1 MGTLGGIMKKGF
13 RETSKKGGIPW
24 LVQRISAVIIFVI
37 IMIHFVTY
45 HLLSEGAF
53 KWDKVVSKM
62 KSPWFN
68 LMQFLLLCAVL
79 YHGLN
84 GVWMVVEDY
93 IHIKGLRLFLFS
105 LIIVVGISLFFV
117 GVLTIIKVSNFNL
130 EILRAGAIK

>member
-1 MGTLGGIMKKGF
+1 MRKTF
-13 RETSKKGGIPW
+13 RETSKKGAVQW
-24 LVQRISAVIIFVI
+24 LLQRISAVIIFVI

-45 HLLSEGAF
+45 HMLSEGAY
-53 KWDKVVSKM
+53 KYEKVVSKM

-84 GVWMVVEDY
+84 GVWMLVEDY

-105 LIIVVGISLFFV
+105 LIIVVGVSLFFV
-117 GVLTIIKVSNFNL
+117 GVLTIIKVSNFNV
-130 EILRAGAIK
+130 EIFRAGVIK

>member
-1 MGTLGGIMKKGF
+1 MRKSF
-13 RETSKKGGIPW
+13 RETSKKGAVSW
-24 LVQRISAVIIFVI
+24 LLQRISAVIIFVI

-45 HLLSEGAF
+45 HMLSEGAYMYE
-53 KWDKVVSKM
+53 KVVSKM

-84 GVWMVVEDY
+84 GVWMIVEDY

-105 LIIVVGISLFFV
+105 LIIVVGVSLFFV
-117 GVLTIIKVSNFNL
+117 GVLTIIKVSNFSV
-130 EILRAGAIK
+130 EIFRAGVIK

>member
-1 MGTLGGIMKKGF
+1 MKKTF
-13 RETSKKGGIPW
+13 RETSKKGAVPW
-24 LVQRISAVIIFVI
+24 LLQRITAVIIFVI

-45 HLLSEGAF
+45 HMLSEGAY
-53 KWDKVVSKM
+53 KYEKVVSKM

-84 GVWMVVEDY
+84 GVWMIVEDY

-105 LIIVVGISLFFV
+105 LIIVVGVSLFFV
-117 GVLTIIKVSNFNL
+117 GVLTIIKVSNFSV
-130 EILRAGAIK
+130 EIFRAGVIK